1 MRKSP
6 AGAGGRRGQR
16 LADLRSNGGHGLNLP
31 EGVKRPIIGVPATI
45 RGRVLAVAL
54 YGPHHSGADLDTN
67 ERALLTRL
75 GDAAAEAYVEIE
87 NDELKKRLHDL
98 EAKQTS

>member
-1 MRKSP
+1 LL
-6 AGAGGRRGQR
+6 AAVVARRR
-16 LADLRSNGGHGLNLP
+16 VADLRSNGGKGLALP

-54 YGPHHSGADLDTN
+54 YGPHHSGADLDSN
-67 ERALLTRL
+67 ERALLGRL

-87 NDELKKRLHDL
+87 NDELKQRLREI
-98 EAKQTS
+98 EAKQTG